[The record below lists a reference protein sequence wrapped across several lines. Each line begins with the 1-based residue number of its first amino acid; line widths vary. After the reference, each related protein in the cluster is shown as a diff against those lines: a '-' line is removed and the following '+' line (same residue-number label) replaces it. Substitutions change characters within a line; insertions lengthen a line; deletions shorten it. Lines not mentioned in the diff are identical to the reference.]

1 LINLQKRF
9 PRPVGW
15 RLRQLGALL
24 AVFASLGVACKSG
37 QTGGTTVPS
46 TYQEDLSRYQWRD
59 FKRLSPDE
67 LAKQVQATPAVT
79 VPSGATAQPTGAA
92 NPELDAVRA
101 SLAENNKT
109 LRYAQGYRVQ
119 VYSGNSRDEANR
131 LITQLRLSLDQDKPE
146 LVYDPPNYKV
156 KVGDYFHKYEAYRLY
171 VQLLPGYP
179 AAIIVQDRINLD
191 LSRYKK

>member
-1 LINLQKRF
+1 
-9 PRPVGW
+9 
-15 RLRQLGALL
+15 L
-24 AVFASLGVACKSG
+24 AILFSCLGVSCKSS
-37 QTGGTTVPS
+37 QTGGNPGPV

-59 FKRLSPDE
+59 YKRLSPDE
-67 LAKQVQATPAVT
+67 LAKQAQAAPAVT
-79 VPSGATAQPTGAA
+79 MPAGNGTQPTGAA
-92 NPELDAVRA
+92 NAELDAVRA
-101 SLAENNKT
+101 TLAENNKL

-171 VQLLPGYP
+171 VQLLPSYP